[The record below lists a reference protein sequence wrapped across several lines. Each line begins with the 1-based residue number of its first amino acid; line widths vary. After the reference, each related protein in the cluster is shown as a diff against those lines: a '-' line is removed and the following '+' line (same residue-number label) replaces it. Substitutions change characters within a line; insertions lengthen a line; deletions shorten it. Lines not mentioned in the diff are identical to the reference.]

1 MQNGNYEILGNILQ
15 LAAKDLPFNR
25 VFVTLSLSLYG
36 ILNYF
41 QIFRDYLK
49 FQ

>member
-1 MQNGNYEILGNILQ
+1 MQNGNYEILGNLLQ

-25 VFVTLSLSLYG
+25 VFVTFFLSLFR

-41 QIFRDYLK
+41 QIF
-49 FQ
+49 